1 MRYFLNPHASREPY
15 STSEQSILSLEKS
28 RAALGEFELWPGYA
42 PTPLRSLTKLAHRFA
57 IASLAYKDESTRFG
71 LGSFKA
77 LGGAYAAKRALSRA
91 SISRSGGGPIERQ
104 GIVDGKDHQTLS
116 CATDGNHGRSV
127 AFAAKQLGCRCLVFM
142 HEHAPE
148 TKAEAIR
155 ALGAQVIRTPGT
167 YDESVL
173 LAGRLARSNGWI
185 SVMDTSDDEFDETVI
200 DVMNGYATTVLE
212 ICDQGPP
219 DPPTHVFV
227 QAGVGGLA
235 AAVAA
240 TFAQV
245 FGRERP
251 TVVVVE
257 PETAACVLECAINGS
272 PVNIRGNLN
281 TTMQMLS
288 CGRASNVAWKILNGR
303 ADVFLAIEDRFA
315 EAARDELVRQKI
327 DAGVSGAAAL
337 GGLMAV
343 INAPEVRAA
352 LAIDRHSRILVFGTE
367 GEDPQ

>member
-1 MRYFLNPHASREPY
+1 MRHFMNPHASREPY
-15 STSEQSILSLEKS
+15 STSEEYILSLEKS
-28 RAALGEFELWPGYA
+28 RAAMREFEQWPGYA
-42 PTPLRSLTKLAHRFA
+42 PTSLRSLPNLADRFA
-57 IASLAYKDESTRFG
+57 IASLSYKDESTRFG

-91 SISRSGGGPIERQ
+91 SITDLGRAPIDGQ
-104 GIVDGKDHQTLS
+104 GAFGEKGRLTLC

-127 AFAAKQLGCRCLVFM
+127 AYAAQRLGCRCVVFM

-155 ALGAQVIRTPGT
+155 ALGAQVITTPGT
-167 YDESVL
+167 YDDSVS
-173 LAGRLARSNGWI
+173 LARQLARSNGWVA
-185 SVMDTSDDEFDETVI
+185 VMDTSDDEFDETVV
-200 DVMNGYATTVLE
+200 DVMNGYATSALE
-212 ICDQGPP
+212 ICDQCPAY
-219 DPPTHVFV
+219 PPTHAFV

-240 TFAQV
+240 TLAQV

-251 TVVVVE
+251 TLVVVE
-257 PETAACVLECAINGS
+257 PETAACCLECALNGS
-272 PVNIRGNLN
+272 PVSVRGDLK

-288 CGRASNVAWKILNGR
+288 CGRASNVAWKILNRR
-303 ADVFLAIEDRFA
+303 ADAFLAIEDRLA

-337 GGLMAV
+337 GGLMAA
-343 INAPEVRAA
+343 INAPELRNA
-352 LAIDRHSRILVFGTE
+352 LAIDRHSRVLVFGTE
-367 GEDPQ
+367 GADS